1 MIEVFIFSLALC
13 LQIVAVAVALRLA
26 RTTNKSGAWLL
37 VATALVAMIAQHLL
51 ALQFSSASSLQ
62 LSSSIVSLI
71 YGISIL
77 VGILLIRPI
86 FGDLHES
93 GRNLQKSEDTYQRII
108 DNLDDVFFRQ
118 DNDGKILLASPSV
131 TQVLG
136 YSVDELLGTRVTD
149 LYTDPAIADYFRDEI
164 LANGRIEN
172 YELQLKRK
180 DGGIVYTEINA
191 VSMLDE
197 KGSIVGA
204 EGIFRDVT
212 EQRQN
217 EQSLAQAQKMEAV
230 GQLTGGIAHDFNN
243 LLTVILGNLELA
255 LLDEEEG
262 TPLYDTLAQAVRAGE
277 SGAALTR
284 RLLAFSRKQALQPEI
299 VNLSELIINL
309 DDMLSRT
316 LGGDIDV
323 QISGTKDIWLCEA
336 DPAQVESMI
345 LNLSINARDAMSG
358 GGSLEI
364 TTGQKH
370 VSVEDSARQPGLRA
384 GDYALIIV
392 KDNGHGM
399 DAETADRI
407 FEPFYTT
414 KDQGRGSGLG
424 LSMVYGFVKQSGGYI
439 SVESERDRGTT
450 FTIYLPRTKKA
461 GTDSRLAPDAFGT
474 ADGSSTCV
482 LIVEDDPGL
491 GQLVVHQLEQLGHLA
506 YHAEDA
512 VTALAIL
519 EENTGI
525 DLLLIDVVLKGTV
538 NGVELARQSLS
549 LRPDLKILYMSGYS
563 EDVLVNGGK
572 IGTDVNLLEKP
583 FNKVQLG
590 EAIMVTIQD

>member
-1 MIEVFIFSLALC
+1 MIEVFISGLALC
-13 LQIVAVAVALRLA
+13 LQIIAVAVALRLA

-37 VATALVAMIAQHLL
+37 VATALVAMVAQHLL
-51 ALQFSSASSLQ
+51 GLRSPGASSFQ
-62 LSSSIVSLI
+62 LSASIVSLI
-71 YGISIL
+71 YSVSIL

-93 GRNLQKSEDTYQRII
+93 GRNLQKSEDTYRRII
-108 DNLDDVFFRQ
+108 DNLNDVFFRQ
-118 DNDGKILLASPSV
+118 DIDGRILLASPSV

-136 YSVDELLGTRVTD
+136 YSVDELIGTRVTD
-149 LYTDPAIADYFRDEI
+149 LYTDPTVADYFRDEI

-172 YELQLKRK
+172 HELQLKRK

-197 KGSIVGA
+197 SGIIIGA

-262 TPLYDTLAQAVRAGE
+262 TQLYATLQQAIRAGE
-277 SGAALTR
+277 SGAALTK

-299 VNLSELIINL
+299 VNLSELVTNL
-309 DDMLSRT
+309 DEMLSRT
-316 LGGDIDV
+316 LGGDIEV
-323 QISGTKDIWLCEA
+323 QISGKEDIWLCEA

-358 GGSLEI
+358 GGSLQI
-364 TTGQKH
+364 TTSQKL
-370 VSVEDSARQPGLRA
+370 VTAEDSARQPGLKT
-384 GDYALIIV
+384 GEYALIIV

-399 DAETADRI
+399 DAETTDRI

-424 LSMVYGFVKQSGGYI
+424 LSMVYGFIKQSGGYI

-450 FTIYLPRTKKA
+450 FTVYLPRTKKA
-461 GTDSRLAPDAFGT
+461 GLDSLVAPDVFDK
-474 ADGSSTCV
+474 ADASSTCV

-506 YHAEDA
+506 HHAEDA
-512 VTALAIL
+512 TIALAIL
-519 EENTGI
+519 QENSGI
-525 DLLLIDVVLKGTV
+525 DLLLADVVLKGTV
-538 NGVELARQSLS
+538 NGVELARQSLL

-563 EDVLVNGGK
+563 EDALVKGGK
-572 IGTDVNLLEKP
+572 IGAGVNLLEKP
-583 FNKVQLG
+583 FNKVQLSD
-590 EAIMVTIQD
+590 AIMVTIQG